1 MTLSHSTSIYAVPF
15 VLLNE
20 RKIRVKYEIQ
30 TADQGGPVV
39 IISGKPPKNRDY
51 REGDRRTTRAHSS
64 YEAENIVEEKLGSS
78 SDDNREPE
86 ILVYPVSYR
95 TGGGGL

>member
-1 MTLSHSTSIYAVPF
+1 MITVRGIDEQPVPI
-15 VLLNE
+15 V
-20 RKIRVKYEIQ
+20 
-30 TADQGGPVV
+30 D
-39 IISGKPPKNRDY
+39 
-51 REGDRRTTRAHSS
+51 
-64 YEAENIVEEKLGSS
+64 EAENIVEEKLGSS